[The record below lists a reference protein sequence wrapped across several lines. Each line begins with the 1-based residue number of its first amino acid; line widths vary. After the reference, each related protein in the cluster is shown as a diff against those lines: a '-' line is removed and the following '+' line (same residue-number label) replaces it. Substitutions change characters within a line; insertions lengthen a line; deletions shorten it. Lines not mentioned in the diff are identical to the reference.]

1 MNHPVEYLKYFLFL
15 SQEIKLDAAT
25 PGQTAKDRLQR
36 NCALL
41 FDTGMAL
48 ASYWNVD
55 VQKLMADAWRQHPGS
70 ASEAKE
76 KGKKK

>member
-1 MNHPVEYLKYFLFL
+1 MNHPFEYLKYFLFL
-15 SQEIKLDAAT
+15 AQEIKLDSAT
-25 PGQTAKDRLQR
+25 PGAVAKERLQR
-36 NCALL
+36 NAQQL
-41 FDTGMAL
+41 FETASSL

>member
-55 VQKLMADAWRQHPGS
+55 VEQLMAQAWRQFPGS
-70 ASEAKE
+70 ASEVKE
-76 KGKKK
+76 KGKKR